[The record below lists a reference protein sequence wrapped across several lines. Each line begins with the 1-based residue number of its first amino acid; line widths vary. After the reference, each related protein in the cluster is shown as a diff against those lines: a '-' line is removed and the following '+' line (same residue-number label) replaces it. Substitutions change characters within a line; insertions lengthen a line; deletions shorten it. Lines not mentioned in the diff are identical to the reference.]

1 MAVSIVNLLF
11 VSGLFQKEREQEIF
25 SKFKMFPYAAA
36 NAHQWHILE
45 GLAERTDVDVEVV
58 NAAFVGTYPRE
69 YKDSYIRSGGWEY
82 KGVKVR
88 EVGFLNLFG
97 IRSIART
104 IGVYRGIV
112 RWWKERRGGEN
123 TAVLYSMITP
133 FMLAGALAKKR
144 CKGLKLCLY
153 LPDLP
158 GSFLQIGG
166 KGKIYRFLKKLD
178 CALME
183 SLLEKMDSFVL
194 LTEQMNEKVNPC
206 REKPYTV
213 VEGIVSVEDATDA
226 EHFVSAKKPSFVYTG
241 LIDRAFGV
249 LDLVQ
254 AFTLMD
260 GDCTLEL
267 YGEGE
272 ALGDIRKMAEK
283 DSRISCHGAVPR
295 DEALKHQREATV
307 LVNPRM
313 PDRDFVRYS
322 FPSKT
327 LEYLLSGRPVLMFK
341 LDGIPEEYDRYL
353 SFFPSADHRE
363 MADAMKCILDLS
375 PEELTALGQK
385 GRDFVLREKN
395 EEKQAGK
402 LIALLKRSGKKDG

>member
-11 VSGLFQKEREQEIF
+11 VSGLFQKEREREVL

-36 NAHQWHILE
+36 NAHQWHILK
-45 GLAERTDVDVEVV
+45 GLAGREDIDVEVV

-69 YKDSYIRSGGWEY
+69 YKDLYIPSGWWEH
-82 KGVKVR
+82 KGIKVR

-97 IRSIART
+97 IRSVARA

-112 RWWKERRGGEN
+112 RWWKAHRGGEN

-144 CKGLKLCLY
+144 CKGLTLCLY

-158 GSFLQIGG
+158 SSFLQIGG
-166 KGKIYRFLKKLD
+166 KGKIYRFLKRLD
-178 CALME
+178 CALMN
-183 SLLEKMDSFVL
+183 SLLQQMDSFVL
-194 LTEQMNEKVNPC
+194 LTDQMNEKVNPGK
-206 REKPYTV
+206 EKPYAV
-213 VEGIVSVEDATDA
+213 VEGIVTLEDVPEEEPVT
-226 EHFVSAKKPSFVYTG
+226 ENCPSFVYTG

-249 LDLVQ
+249 LDLAQ

-272 ALGDIRKMAEK
+272 ALGAIRKMAEK
-283 DSRISCHGAVPR
+283 DPRIRCHGAVPR
-295 DEALKHQREATV
+295 EEALKHQREATI

-341 LDGIPEEYDRYL
+341 LDGIPEEYDQYL

-363 MADAMKCILDLS
+363 MADAMKRLLDA
-375 PEELTALGQK
+375 PKEELTACGQK
-385 GRDFVLREKN
+385 GRNFVLREKN
-395 EEKQAGK
+395 EEKQAQK
-402 LIALLKRSGKKDG
+402 LIALLERSGS